1 MSKIQELKDKHPEF
15 TIDLIGDLS
24 QRDPSGTN
32 KYLPFMVKVSAEAVR
47 EYFSSKNYR
56 DDVFIQLI
64 TLVNDF
70 DKYCKLNLITNKDIY
85 SYAEIKEIEAAVKTA
100 KEQNTTREVKDGQT
114 IVLYEDKEKMLVK
127 CLTRDSAILYGKNT
141 KWCTSAVKDNRFG
154 SYASEGVLLYF
165 IHKPS
170 NSDVPAVWRKLGFN
184 QKNTTDTRIIWNAK
198 SEQVSTFDAMLL
210 FGYVGKEIMDIVY
223 KEFDLCIPNTS
234 LTKDDDGKIILNQK
248 LFSKQFWNDRQNTI
262 LNYVDDLK
270 DVRLKNAKAEI
281 VTYDPLSEIERGD
294 PDGDGAQLLAAGD
307 FGGEVE
313 APPIEDIGVDMDMGE
328 AMPEGEPMGDR
339 RVELREVARARNQAA
354 NLDGIS
360 SMANALRAGSVQ
372 PTFSER
378 MGLREAP
385 RREPVP
391 EPDPERI
398 NFDQMIANEARS
410 NVSFEQAVQA
420 LADRD
425 NGRVSMMSGISSL
438 SEEMKSMAAPDDDY
452 GISELKAMATQVEG
466 LPSDLYGTITESATE
481 RI

>member
-47 EYFSSKNYR
+47 EYFSSKNYL
-56 DDVFIQLI
+56 DDTFIQLI
-64 TLVNDF
+64 TLVKDF

-262 LNYVDDLK
+262 KNYIEDLK

-281 VTYDPLSEIERGD
+281 TTYDPLSEIERGD
-294 PDGDGAQLLAAGD
+294 PDGNGAQILGAGN
-307 FGGEVE
+307 FEMAE
-313 APPIEDIGVDMDMGE
+313 APAIEDIGVDM
-328 AMPEGEPMGDR
+328 GEPTADR
-339 RVELREVARARNQAA
+339 RVELRDMVQNSQMGRATAPYDQAMV
-354 NLDGIS
+354 D
-360 SMANALRAGSVQ
+360 ALMYRR

-378 MGLREAP
+378 MGLREQI
-385 RREPVP
+385 RQEPVP

-420 LADRD
+420 MADRD

-438 SEEMKSMAAPDDDY
+438 MGEVKAMAAPDDDY
-452 GISELKAMATQVEG
+452 GDMSELKAMATQVEG
-466 LPSDLYGTITESATE
+466 LPSDLYRTITESATE